1 MASLRRISPF
11 ATRHLRFLVSLIVVS
26 STALVGGGPPLNTL
40 WCFLFIG
47 LSSSF
52 LTSLLQ
58 SQFPNPDGFASLDR
72 LLLEQNVL
80 LVLTGDDSNIS
91 APINFESIRAQSL
104 PLARNDIPVNP
115 EIDAVRVSLAT
126 AVRFIADLQRREE
139 MAFPNS
145 RDYSVI
151 DQSISPST
159 QNFGG
164 GNLNADEYAG
174 MVMQR
179 VEENG
184 IKNVWEAYHAVVR
197 VKAAQRGEVRQKRF
211 LFNPWWK

>member
-1 MASLRRISPF
+1 M
-11 ATRHLRFLVSLIVVS
+11 
-26 STALVGGGPPLNTL
+26 
-40 WCFLFIG
+40 
-47 LSSSF
+47 
-52 LTSLLQ
+52 
-58 SQFPNPDGFASLDR
+58 
-72 LLLEQNVL
+72 LEQNVL

-104 PLARNDIPVNP
+104 LLARNDIPANP
-115 EIDAVRVSLAT
+115 EIDAVRVSFAT

-139 MAFPNS
+139 MASPNLS
-145 RDYSVI
+145 DYSVI

-164 GNLNADEYAG
+164 GNLNAHEYAG

-179 VEENG
+179 VEESG
-184 IKNVWEAYHAVVR
+184 INNVWEAYHAVVR
-197 VKAAQRGEVRQKRF
+197 VKAAQRGEVSQKRF